1 VFSFLPKR
9 KGGMESDPNSNHQQ
23 QHRIL
28 LPSDT
33 DSATATEAA
42 AKADHGEQDADLD
55 LDPVVIEGEEVKVEK
70 KRSSRK
76 VRFNDCSLTQVLE
89 FQPRYPLTLP
99 PFTLNLIS

>member
-1 VFSFLPKR
+1 
-9 KGGMESDPNSNHQQ
+9 MESDPNSNQEQ

-89 FQPRYPLTLP
+89 FQPSTQEDA
-99 PFTLNLIS
+99 ISLCAQLCTWLCGQRPET

>member
-1 VFSFLPKR
+1 
-9 KGGMESDPNSNHQQ
+9 MESDPNSNQEE

-28 LPSDT
+28 WPSDT
-33 DSATATEAA
+33 DSATVAA
-42 AKADHGEQDADLD
+42 AKADHVEQVADLD

>member
-1 VFSFLPKR
+1 
-9 KGGMESDPNSNHQQ
+9 MESDPNSNQEE

-33 DSATATEAA
+33 DSATAAA
-42 AKADHGEQDADLD
+42 AKADHGEQVADLD